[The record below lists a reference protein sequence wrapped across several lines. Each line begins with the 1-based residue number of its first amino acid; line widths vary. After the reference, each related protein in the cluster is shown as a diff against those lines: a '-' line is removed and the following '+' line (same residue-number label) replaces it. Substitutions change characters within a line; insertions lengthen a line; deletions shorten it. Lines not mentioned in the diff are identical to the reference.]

1 LNLTNVTGNRT
12 LNYNGSSVKNL
23 KAYVTSNLGVIYDCK
38 ATYNTYNNGSI
49 LSSKFYFAEHQLSFP
64 KSTGYGVSL
73 VGDVIKNG
81 KCNIDTT
88 NYDFVP
94 GQQIRIDFELQSSL
108 VAETKPSL
116 TFFLT

>member
-1 LNLTNVTGNRT
+1 MI
-12 LNYNGSSVKNL
+12 VKR
-23 KAYVTSNLGVIYDCK
+23 
-38 ATYNTYNNGSI
+38 YNTYNNGSI

-73 VGDVIKNG
+73 VGDVIKTENV
-81 KCNIDTT
+81 ILIT

-116 TFFLT
+116 TFFYNITSDYANLADFITNSSLKTN